1 MLKPFIALIVL
12 AAATGTHA
20 AQVYK
25 CTDAE
30 GKLTYSQQPCEADT
44 KAEVLEVKNKT
55 SGVSMAAQG
64 DFSKIEEENE
74 ERSRIRDLNRRIGIH
89 EDNIKVLQQERD
101 AKIAQLRGSQGN
113 ARNNAAGAAYHGSL
127 ATEIQTVTQEYRARI
142 QSEQDAI
149 NRLREQF

>member
-1 MLKPFIALIVL
+1 MFKPLIALIVL

-25 CTDAE
+25 CTDAD

-44 KAEVLEVKNKT
+44 EAEVVEVENKT
-55 SGVSMAAQG
+55 SGIDVVAEG

-74 ERSRIRDLNRRIGIH
+74 ERSRVRRLDKRIATH
-89 EDNIKVLQQERD
+89 QHNIQVLERERD
-101 AKIAQLRGSQGN
+101 AKIQALRDGQGT

-142 QSEQDAI
+142 ETEQDAI
-149 NRLREQF
+149 NRLREQY